1 MSARMPICRE
11 PLPRLSC
18 PTTPV
23 PPMPS
28 STVAHAGKA
37 FRHDVAGS
45 MLGKTQ
51 FGMLMQISSK
61 IDEVLHI
68 GAQDFRNASIYRSP
82 WLKVVLRSG
91 R

>member
-1 MSARMPICRE
+1 MNRRFFFDGQGIHVGAYADMPRAIAAPE
-11 PLPRLSC
+11 LPHHTGAADAQLHR
-18 PTTPV
+18 
-23 PPMPS
+23 
-28 STVAHAGKA
+28 VAHAGKA

-68 GAQDFRNASIYRSP
+68 GAQG
-82 WLKVVLRSG
+82 L
-91 R
+91 